1 MVHVGLHSVGTHHKK
16 FGCKNKKYKC
26 TLPSVS
32 WLTLGKVGFAE
43 CQLGDTRQRIVN
55 ESLPSASDLTL
66 GKAYF
71 KIKKRLCRVPDHGH
85 SAKHAYIPNGQRF
98 LPHSLTLLTH
108 TRRRRALAHRAPAH
122 CRRARA
128 REDIAHTRAAPPRP
142 PYPRPPCPSPTA
154 PVPSPPCPSPAPA
167 ALAVPLNLARRARRA
182 PCRAPRPPPPCPRRR
197 APRPRLRPRPSPC
210 PRPPPPPV
218 PCRALARPAPRPR
231 PVISPATR
239 RLARDQT
246 FKVIACFMFYV
257 YDLYEM
263 IRFNTCMI
271 RLICSIVDCRPSCR

>member
-122 CRRARA
+122 RRRDRA
-128 REDIAHTRAAPPRP
+128 REDLAHVRATPSCPR
-142 PYPRPPCPSPTA
+142 
-154 PVPSPPCPSPAPA
+154 
-167 ALAVPLNLARRARRA
+167 
-182 PCRAPRPPPPCPRRR
+182 RRR
-197 APRPRLRPRPSPC
+197 APRPPRLRPR
-210 PRPPPPPV
+210 R
-218 PCRALARPAPRPR
+218 RACSNSRL
-231 PVISPATR
+231 VHTATR
-239 RLARDQT
+239 G
-246 FKVIACFMFYV
+246 
-257 YDLYEM
+257 
-263 IRFNTCMI
+263 
-271 RLICSIVDCRPSCR
+271 